1 MTYSLLIVD
10 DELSMREFLEILL
23 RKEGYGVSTASQGEE
38 ALALLERHTYDLVIC
53 DIMMPRVD
61 GMQVLRRVKETS
73 PGTQVV
79 MITAFASTE
88 TAVEAMKI
96 GAYDYITKPFKVD
109 EIKLCLSKALEKSR
123 LVRENTLLRQ
133 ELMSQYSFENL
144 VGSSRP
150 MLELYEMVRQVAT
163 TRSNVLLSG
172 ESGTGKELVAKAIHY
187 LSPRRE
193 KPFLTVNCGAIPR
206 ELMESELFGHKKGAF
221 TGAYQHKK
229 GLFEMAD
236 QGTIFL
242 DEIGELD
249 PSIQVKLL
257 RAIQDKTF
265 KAVGGLEDVLVDVRV
280 IAATNLDLEAAVA
293 QSRFRE
299 DLYYRLNVI
308 RLRMPPLRER
318 KEDIPLLARHFLE
331 IYSKE
336 LAKDIKK
343 ISQEAEQKLLAYD
356 YPGNVRELE
365 NIIERAVALE
375 HHDVV
380 LPESLPDFLR
390 QPAERPA
397 PLAALGL
404 PDQGM
409 NLDATIE
416 DLERRLLT
424 EALQRSK
431 GVKKD
436 AAELLG
442 ISFRSFRY
450 RLAKLGLAA
459 AEDDD

>member
-1 MTYSLLIVD
+1 
-10 DELSMREFLEILL
+10 MREFLEILL
-23 RKEGYGVSTASQGEE
+23 QKEGYAVATASQGEE
-38 ALALLERHTYDLVIC
+38 ALALLEGRDFDLVIC

-61 GMQVLRRVKETS
+61 GMQVLRRVKETR
-73 PGTQVV
+73 PDTQVL

-88 TAVEAMKI
+88 SAVEAMKI

-109 EIKLCLSKALEKSR
+109 EIKLIIAKALEKTR
-123 LVRENTLLRQ
+123 LVQENTLLRQ
-133 ELMSQYSFENL
+133 ELKTRYSFENL

-150 MLELYEMVRQVAT
+150 MLELYEMIRQVAV
-163 TRSNVLLSG
+163 TRSNVLISG

-187 LSPRRE
+187 LSPR
-193 KPFLTVNCGAIPR
+193 KDQPFLTVNCGAIPR

-229 GLFEMAD
+229 GLFEIAD
-236 QGTIFL
+236 QGTVFL

-265 KAVGGLEDVLVDVRV
+265 KAVGGLEDVSVDVRV
-280 IAATNLDLEAAVA
+280 IAATNLNLEEAVA
-293 QSRFRE
+293 RGRFRE

-331 IYSKE
+331 IYAKE
-336 LAKDIKK
+336 LGKTIKK
-343 ISQEAEQKLLAYD
+343 ISHEAELLLLAYD

-365 NIIERAVALE
+365 NIIERAAALE
-375 HHDVV
+375 HHDAV
-380 LPESLPDFLR
+380 LPESLPEFLR
-390 QPAERPA
+390 QPAAAPA
-397 PLAALGL
+397 PPAAVGL
-404 PDQGM
+404 PEQGM

-416 DLERRLLT
+416 DIERRLIS
-424 EALQRSK
+424 EALRRSK

-459 AEDDD
+459 DDD

>member
-1 MTYSLLIVD
+1 MIHSILIVD

-23 RKEGYGVSTASQGEE
+23 RKEGYGVATAGQGEE
-38 ALALLERHTYDLVIC
+38 ALALIEGHHYDLVIC

-61 GMQVLRRVKETS
+61 GMQVLRRIKEVS
-73 PGTQVV
+73 PETQVI
-79 MITAFASTE
+79 MITAFASAE
-88 TAVEAMKI
+88 SAVEAMKI

-109 EIKLCLSKALEKSR
+109 EIKLIIAKALEKSR
-123 LVRENTLLRQ
+123 LVQENTRLRQ
-133 ELMSQYSFENL
+133 ELKTRYSFENL

-150 MLELYEMVRQVAT
+150 MLELYEMIRQVAP
-163 TRSNVLLSG
+163 TRSNVLVSG
-172 ESGTGKELVAKAIHY
+172 ESGTGKELVAKAIHF
-187 LSPRRE
+187 LSPR
-193 KPFLTVNCGAIPR
+193 KDKLFLTVNCGAIPR

-229 GLFEMAD
+229 GLFEIAD
-236 QGTIFL
+236 QGTVFL

-265 KAVGGLEDVLVDVRV
+265 KAVGGLEDVSVDVRV
-280 IAATNLDLEAAVA
+280 IAATNVNLEEAVA
-293 QSRFRE
+293 QGRFRE

-308 RLRMPPLRER
+308 QLRMPPLRER
-318 KEDIPLLARHFLE
+318 KDDIPLLAQHFLE

-336 LAKDIKK
+336 LGKTIKK
-343 ISQEAEQKLLAYD
+343 ISHEAELRLLAYH

-365 NIIERAVALE
+365 NIIERAAALE
-375 HHDVV
+375 HQDVI
-380 LPESLPDFLR
+380 LPESLPEF
-390 QPAERPA
+390 
-397 PLAALGL
+397 LGL
-404 PDQGM
+404 SAEAAAAPSAVGLPEQGM

-416 DLERRLLT
+416 DVERRLIT
-424 EALQRSK
+424 EALQRTK

-450 RLAKLGLAA
+450 RLTKLGLAT
-459 AEDDD
+459 DDD

>member
-1 MTYSLLIVD
+1 MTDSILIVD

-38 ALALLERHTYDLVIC
+38 ALALFERHTYDLVVC

-61 GMQVLRRVKETS
+61 GMQILRRVKETS
-73 PGTQVV
+73 PGTQVI

-109 EIKLCLSKALEKSR
+109 EIKLAIAKALEKSR

-133 ELMSQYSFENL
+133 ELKSSFSFENL

-150 MLELYEMVRQVAT
+150 MLELYEMIRQVAP

-229 GLFEMAD
+229 GLLEMAD
-236 QGTIFL
+236 QGTVFL

-265 KAVGGLEDVLVDVRV
+265 KAVGGLEDISVDVRV
-280 IAATNLDLEAAVA
+280 IAATNLNLEEAVA
-293 QSRFRE
+293 QGRFRE

-318 KEDIPLLARHFLE
+318 KEDIPFLARHFLE
-331 IYSKE
+331 IYARE

-343 ISQEAEQKLLAYD
+343 LSQETEQKLLAYD

-375 HHDVV
+375 HHDVI
-380 LPESLPDFLR
+380 LPESLPDFLN
-390 QPAERPA
+390 QPAECLL
-397 PLAALGL
+397 PLAPVGL

-416 DLERRLLT
+416 DIERRLLS
-424 EALQRSK
+424 EALRRSK